1 MSITGVRT
9 DQPGQ
14 AVLLTGNEA
23 VARGAL
29 EAGVGFASSYPGS
42 PTAEVLGILGRLAA
56 EFNLY
61 AEWSIN
67 EIVALEGAAA
77 ASFAGVRAL
86 CVMKPDGLNVALDFL
101 TTLAMSGTKSGLVIF
116 VGDDPNAH
124 SSIKEEDSRYLA
136 KLAHVPVL
144 EPAAVAEAKEMVK
157 AAFELSETLQYPVIV
172 RGVTRVCHASGNAVL
187 GALPPREKAPGIP
200 PEERFLTNP
209 AAVAAY
215 HQKQREKLQR
225 AAELG
230 EALPFNWYEGPAGAE
245 MLVIGCGPAF
255 LYAREAV
262 DILGLTDRAGLLK
275 LGLTWPLPEKL
286 VLDRLQTAKKVIFAE
301 ETDAILEESVTSLA
315 ARRLP
320 VAGEVSFFGKN
331 SGHVAGPFGPGAG
344 ELNVD
349 IMVGALAAAAV
360 KTKEPSPCVHVAEEI
375 KEPSPCLNEPSPCPN
390 LQPVPPPSI
399 PPPSIPPP
407 SASPPSAGEGEEAA
421 SAAQGQPSSVAGV
434 PVIDRELAFCPGC
447 PHRASF
453 WAVRAALELDGRH
466 GFVAGDIGCYTLGLG
481 RTGYHL
487 LRTVHCM
494 GASVGV
500 ASGLS
505 KLARL
510 GFSQPVVAVLG
521 DSTFFHAAV
530 PALIDARY
538 NRANFLC
545 IVLDNGT
552 TAMTGHQPHPGM
564 GVNAMGEAAPAAAIE
579 EVAAG
584 LGIPFTVQDP
594 YDINTTVRVVY
605 DLLQQNQLHVLVL
618 RRECALTAAR
628 KTKKARVYVDQE
640 RCLGDACGCKRFCS
654 RVFSCPANIW
664 DANAGKARIDETIC
678 AGCGVCAANCPQQAI
693 IVEGVE

>member
-1 MSITGVRT
+1 MSITGVKT
-9 DQPGQ
+9 DRPGQ

-42 PTAEVLGILGRLAA
+42 PTAEVLSILGRLAA

-86 CVMKPDGLNVALDFL
+86 CVMKPDGLNVAIDFL

-144 EPAAVAEAKEMVK
+144 EPATVAEAKEMVK
-157 AAFELSETLQYPVIV
+157 VAFELSETLRYPVIV
-172 RGVTRVCHASGNAVL
+172 RGVTRICHASGNVVL
-187 GALPPREKAPGIP
+187 GALPPREKAPCIP

-209 AAVAAY
+209 GAVPAY
-215 HQKQREKLQR
+215 HQKQEEKLRR
-225 AAELG
+225 AAEL
-230 EALPFNWYEGPAGAE
+230 ELPFNRYEGPAGAE
-245 MLVIGCGPAF
+245 ILVIGCGPAF

-262 DILGLTDRAGLLK
+262 ASLGLTDRVGLLK

-286 VLDRLQTAKKVIFAE
+286 VLNRLRSAKKVIFAE
-301 ETDAILEESVTSLA
+301 ETDPILEESVTSLA
-315 ARRLP
+315 ARHWSA
-320 VAGEVSFFGKN
+320 VGEISFFGKN
-331 SGHVAGPFGPGAG
+331 SAHVAGPFGPGAG

-349 IMVGALAAAAV
+349 IMVKALTAV
-360 KTKEPSPCVHVAEEI
+360 AG
-375 KEPSPCLNEPSPCPN
+375 L
-390 LQPVPPPSI
+390 PVPEP
-399 PPPSIPPP
+399 
-407 SASPPSAGEGEEAA
+407 AVSPPQDPPFA
-421 SAAQGQPSSVAGV
+421 PGV
-434 PVIDRELAFCPGC
+434 PVIDRELAFCAGC

-453 WAVRAALELDGRH
+453 WAVRAALELDGRN
-466 GFVAGDIGCYTLGLG
+466 GFVTGDIGCYTLGLG
-481 RTGYHL
+481 RTGYYL
-487 LRTVHCM
+487 LRTAHCM

-500 ASGLS
+500 AAGLS

-510 GFSQPVVAVLG
+510 GFGQPVVAVIG

-538 NRANFLC
+538 NQARFLC
-545 IVLDNGT
+545 VVLDNGT

-564 GVNAMGEAAPAAAIE
+564 GINAMGEKAPAVAIE
-579 EVAAG
+579 EVVAG
-584 LGIPFTVQDP
+584 LGIPCTIQDP
-594 YDINTTVRVVY
+594 YDIRTTVRVVF

-628 KTKKARVYVDQE
+628 QTKKPRVYVDQE
-640 RCLGDACGCKRFCS
+640 RCLGDACGCVRFCS

-664 DANAGKARIDETIC
+664 DAAAGKARIDEAVCT
-678 AGCGVCAANCPQQAI
+678 GCGVCAANCPQQAI
-693 IVEGVE
+693 VVEGRE